1 MPDILNIFFH
11 HKMAVEECT
20 VVSQK
25 ELKQLY
31 PHSAAENYITVVNIR
46 HS

>member
-1 MPDILNIFFH
+1 MPKILNIFSH
-11 HKMAVEECT
+11 HKIAVEECAE
-20 VVSQK
+20 VSQK